1 MKLKLW
7 KLSQDVNN
15 DYDTYGAAV
24 VASSNPVA
32 AKRINPADDRK
43 TGGPMFKY
51 VDGEGWYWVHDGTRF
66 ENHSWVDPKDIQV
79 TCVGEAAD
87 WLGEGAVVCSSFHA
101 G

>member
-1 MKLKLW
+1 VKLFLW

-15 DYDTYGAAV
+15 DYDTYSAAV
-24 VASSNPVA
+24 VVSSNPVA
-32 AKRINPADDRK
+32 AKRIHPAVDSG
-43 TGGPMFKY
+43 TAQMMFHY
-51 VDGEGWYWVHDGTRF
+51 VEDEGWHWVHDGLHYGCA
-66 ENHSWVDPKDIQV
+66 NWADPKDIQV